1 MKHAFVT
8 GATGL
13 LGNNLVRA
21 LLAKNIE
28 VTALVRSAEKAARQF
43 PDVSLN
49 WVEGD
54 LCRPESYRAKLA
66 ECDCLF
72 HTAAY
77 FRDSLKG
84 GKHWQ
89 ALYDTNVKGTEDLLQ
104 AAYEAGI
111 RRMVH
116 TSSIAVL
123 HGEQNQLID
132 ETMSR
137 PREDSDDYYRSKIMS
152 EEVVNHFLDKHSDMF
167 ACFVLPGW
175 MFGPG
180 DIGPTSSGQFVMD
193 YMQKKLPGVLPASFS
208 AVDARD
214 VAEHLILA
222 VEKGRRGERY
232 LAAGQH
238 VTMGDLMNEL
248 AQVSHVPAPTKPI
261 PLFMLRLIAQTQ
273 EIYHW
278 LTKKPILLSQS
289 SVNLIA
295 REYLR
300 THFSHENSERE
311 LGATFRPLK
320 ETLNDVLQWYWQH
333 GFLK

>member
-1 MKHAFVT
+1 MHAFVT

-13 LGNNLVRA
+13 LGNNLVYA
-21 LLAKNIE
+21 LLANNIQ
-28 VTALVRSAEKAARQF
+28 VTALVRSAEKAKKQF
-43 PDVSLN
+43 PNIPLN

-54 LCRPESYRAKLA
+54 LCNPESYRAKLVG
-66 ECDCLF
+66 CDCLF

-89 ALYDTNVKGTEDLLQ
+89 GLYDTNVKGTEDLLQ
-104 AAYEAGI
+104 AAYEVGI

-123 HGEQNQLID
+123 YGERNQLID

-137 PREDSDDYYRSKIMS
+137 PRNDPDDYYRSKIMS
-152 EEVVNHFLDKHSDMF
+152 EEVVNRFLAKHPDMF

-193 YMQKKLPGVLPASFS
+193 YMQKKLPGILPASFS

-222 VEKGRRGERY
+222 MEKGRRGERY
-232 LAAGQH
+232 LAAGRH
-238 VTMGDLMNEL
+238 VTMHDLVKEL
-248 AQVSHVPAPTKPI
+248 EQVSHIPAPTKQI

-278 LTKKPILLSQS
+278 LTKKPILLSKS

-300 THFSHENSERE
+300 THFSHEKSERE
-311 LGATFRPLK
+311 LGGTFRPFK
-320 ETLNDVLQWYWQH
+320 ETLSDVLRWYHQH
-333 GFLK
+333 NFL

>member
-1 MKHAFVT
+1 
-8 GATGL
+8 
-13 LGNNLVRA
+13 
-21 LLAKNIE
+21 
-28 VTALVRSAEKAARQF
+28 
-43 PDVSLN
+43 
-49 WVEGD
+49 
-54 LCRPESYRAKLA
+54 
-66 ECDCLF
+66 
-72 HTAAY
+72 
-77 FRDSLKG
+77 
-84 GKHWQ
+84 
-89 ALYDTNVKGTEDLLQ
+89 
-104 AAYEAGI
+104 
-111 RRMVH
+111 
-116 TSSIAVL
+116 
-123 HGEQNQLID
+123 
-132 ETMSR
+132 
-137 PREDSDDYYRSKIMS
+137 
-152 EEVVNHFLDKHSDMF
+152 
-167 ACFVLPGW
+167 
-175 MFGPG
+175 
-180 DIGPTSSGQFVMD
+180 
-193 YMQKKLPGVLPASFS
+193 MQKKLPGVLPASFS

-300 THFSHENSERE
+300 THFSHEKSERE